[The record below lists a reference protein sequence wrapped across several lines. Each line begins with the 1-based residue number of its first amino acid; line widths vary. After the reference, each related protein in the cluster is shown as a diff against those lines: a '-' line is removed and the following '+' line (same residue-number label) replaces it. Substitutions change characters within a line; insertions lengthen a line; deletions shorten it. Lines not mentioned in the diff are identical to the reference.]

1 MIEALGLEAR
11 APHPVGYEMDADDF
25 SLLDVVRRR
34 GPIHRR
40 D

>member
-1 MIEALGLEAR
+1 VIEALGLEAR
-11 APHPVGYEMDADDF
+11 APHPVGYEMDAGDF

-34 GPIHRR
+34 GPSRR